1 MRACASRA
9 ALVRLRP
16 AARLST
22 LGKLRGLSTTP
33 GSGIKLRDLST
44 AAPAA
49 PGPSTDAAPPAA
61 ASPSLRELPSIYLE
75 LSKSRL
81 SGLVVLTTGA
91 GAVMG
96 PHLDAPTLAAALGGT
111 FLCAASANSFNQVI
125 EKDLDAQMN
134 RTCRRP
140 LPSGR
145 ISRTHAA
152 AWASF
157 AGVAGVGTLA
167 AGTNLLTAG
176 LGASTLGLYTLV
188 YTPMKQEHWLN
199 TWVGAVVGALPPVM
213 GWTAAGGALLAPEA
227 AVLGGALF
235 IWQIPHFLALAWMY
249 RKDYAQAG
257 YKMLPLGDPTG
268 ERTARACLEYSVYL
282 AALPPACWALGLS
295 SCMFPLEG
303 LVFNAPMVF
312 LAWRFARTPERG
324 QAHARRL
331 FLASLAYL
339 PLFFGCLL
347 LHQRRK
353 APAAAEEEADAPL
366 ALATADVGEEE
377 ITAAYAAKQ
386 AELKARGREYCVHE
400 HPELT
405 SELQPSAPLRVLM
418 GVGLALCPN
427 PPLSGGADAARDP
440 AQQQPQQQPQR

>member
-1 MRACASRA
+1 M
-9 ALVRLRP
+9 
-16 AARLST
+16 
-22 LGKLRGLSTTP
+22 
-33 GSGIKLRDLST
+33 
-44 AAPAA
+44 
-49 PGPSTDAAPPAA
+49 
-61 ASPSLRELPSIYLE
+61 
-75 LSKSRL
+75 
-81 SGLVVLTTGA
+81 LTTGA

-96 PHLDAPTLAAALGGT
+96 PHPDAQVTLAAALGGT

-125 EKDLDAQMN
+125 EKELDAQMN

-213 GWTAAGGALLAPEA
+213 GWTAGRAARCSRAEA

-268 ERTARACLEYSVYL
+268 ERTARACLEYSVQ
-282 AALPPACWALGLS
+282 PS
-295 SCMFPLEG
+295 RRSCRRAGRSGQFCMVPLEG
-303 LVFNAPMVF
+303 LVFNAPMAV
-312 LAWRFARTPERG
+312 LVEALRVDARARQSGT
-324 QAHARRL
+324 ARRL
-331 FLASLAYL
+331 FRS
-339 PLFFGCLL
+339 PRG
-347 LHQRRK
+347 
-353 APAAAEEEADAPL
+353 PAEA
-366 ALATADVGEEE
+366 
-377 ITAAYAAKQ
+377 
-386 AELKARGREYCVHE
+386 C
-400 HPELT
+400 
-405 SELQPSAPLRVLM
+405 
-418 GVGLALCPN
+418 
-427 PPLSGGADAARDP
+427 
-440 AQQQPQQQPQR
+440 

>member
-1 MRACASRA
+1 M
-9 ALVRLRP
+9 
-16 AARLST
+16 
-22 LGKLRGLSTTP
+22 
-33 GSGIKLRDLST
+33 
-44 AAPAA
+44 
-49 PGPSTDAAPPAA
+49 
-61 ASPSLRELPSIYLE
+61 
-75 LSKSRL
+75 
-81 SGLVVLTTGA
+81 LTTGA
-91 GAVMG
+91 GAVLG
-96 PHLDAPTLAAALGGT
+96 RRTSTRRRSPRQLGGT

-125 EKDLDAQMN
+125 EKELDAQMN
-134 RTCRRP
+134 RTAARP

-249 RKDYAQAG
+249 RKPLRAG
-257 YKMLPLGDPTG
+257 GVQDAPARRPDGRAHRARVFRVRVFRARRVGVLG
-268 ERTARACLEYSVYL
+268 ARALVL
-282 AALPPACWALGLS
+282 HVPARGARLQRADGLPR
-295 SCMFPLEG
+295 
-303 LVFNAPMVF
+303 V
-312 LAWRFARTPERG
+312 RFARTPERG

-339 PLFFGCLL
+339 PSSSAASSCTSA
-347 LHQRRK
+347 RK

-386 AELKARGREYCVHE
+386 AELKARGREYCAHE
-400 HPELT
+400 HPERR
-405 SELQPSAPLRVLM
+405 A
-418 GVGLALCPN
+418 
-427 PPLSGGADAARDP
+427 SGSRRRRCAF
-440 AQQQPQQQPQR
+440 

>member
-1 MRACASRA
+1 MNRPLRSSQPSSLQSLQFPAGFKNVLNAHPILPPSSPSHQPSSRRSVITIVSPRLNESPLSLCATQSCSA
-9 ALVRLRP
+9 
-16 AARLST
+16 
-22 LGKLRGLSTTP
+22 TTFI
-33 GSGIKLRDLST
+33 GSGGS
-44 AAPAA
+44 AAF
-49 PGPSTDAAPPAA
+49 TDGAGGGFVPPAIDT
-61 ASPSLRELPSIYLE
+61 L
-75 LSKSRL
+75 RL
-81 SGLVVLTTGA
+81 SGLA
-91 GAVMG
+91 PFMISSAVD
-96 PHLDAPTLAAALGGT
+96 PR
-111 FLCAASANSFNQVI
+111 SI
-125 EKDLDAQMN
+125 EA
-134 RTCRRP
+134 
-140 LPSGR
+140 
-145 ISRTHAA
+145 
-152 AWASF
+152 
-157 AGVAGVGTLA
+157 AGVPRLATEPEGVRGSATEP
-167 AGTNLLTAG
+167 
-176 LGASTLGLYTLV
+176 ASS
-188 YTPMKQEHWLN
+188 MNEK
-199 TWVGAVVGALPPVM
+199 
-213 GWTAAGGALLAPEA
+213 
-227 AVLGGALF
+227 
-235 IWQIPHFLALAWMY
+235 
-249 RKDYAQAG
+249 R
-257 YKMLPLGDPTG
+257 

-405 SELQPSAPLRVLM
+405 GELQPSAPLRVLM

-427 PPLSGGADAARDP
+427 PPLGGADAAQQ
-440 AQQQPQQQPQR
+440 QQQPAQR